1 MMATAPLRS
10 APLRAKLALIRGHGH
25 GGRATIFRN
34 HRLGTAGNEPD
45 FATLA
50 ALPDWIALKA
60 EEQVRMAKAVAVLMH
75 RPAIDQLLSG
85 RKLAALSDAVGEALF
100 DELSDFPL
108 PANITA
114 TVSDSLPRPE
124 DLETIGRAQMLA
136 AIPSALALQYPGAAG
151 DSQAS
156 ALCAIAA
163 HLLNETKMDA

>member
-45 FATLA
+45 FATLV
-50 ALPDWIALKA
+50 ALPDWIALTA
-60 EEQVRMAKAVAVLMH
+60 EEQTRMAKAVAILLH
-75 RPAIDQLLSG
+75 RLAIDRELSG
-85 RKLAALSDAVGEALF
+85 HKLAALSDAVGETLF
-100 DELSDFPL
+100 DELRDCPL

-114 TVSDSLPRPE
+114 TGLDRLPRPE
-124 DLETIGRAQMLA
+124 DLETIGREQMIA
-136 AIPSALALQYPGAAG
+136 AIPSALALMFPGAAG
-151 DSQAS
+151 DIQAS

-163 HLLNETKMDA
+163 QLIGGKAADA